1 MSRPVPSPMRSP
13 MPSPMPSRDGDA
25 SGSPDPLTR
34 ELVRAVDLALAGHWD
49 DAHAIVQTR
58 EDDAVAAWIHAVLH
72 KIEGDE
78 SNSLWWYRRAGRTDW
93 ARREPDAELRAIRDT
108 LAG

>member
-1 MSRPVPSPMRSP
+1 MSRPM
-13 MPSPMPSRDGDA
+13 SRGGGDA
-25 SGSPDPLTR
+25 ADPTDPLAR
-34 ELVRAVDLALAGHWD
+34 ELVRAIDLALEGRWD
-49 DAHAIVQTR
+49 EAHAIVQAR

-93 ARREPDAELRAIRDT
+93 ARREPDAELRAIRAT